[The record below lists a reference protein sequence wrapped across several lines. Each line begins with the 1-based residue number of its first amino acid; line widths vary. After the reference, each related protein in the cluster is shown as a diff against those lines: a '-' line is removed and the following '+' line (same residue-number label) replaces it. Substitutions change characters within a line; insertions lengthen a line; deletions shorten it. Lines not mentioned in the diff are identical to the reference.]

1 MVKIWKLHRDALQE
15 GIDHKMLCFSE
26 LTTPSKNPNQREAE
40 LQKQRRGLGY
50 IEDGNVV
57 FGHVPNPDSDDDDE
71 EDEV

>member
-1 MVKIWKLHRDALQE
+1 
-15 GIDHKMLCFSE
+15 MLCFSE